1 MREIEIVRVEGRF
14 TSEGGW
20 RDMMI
25 NCKLRGDGH
34 CCEVQI
40 CHHMML
46 TAPCTARKGLPGRII
61 YGRVRNAKELF
72 ERLDL
77 FDAG

>member
-1 MREIEIVRVEGRF
+1 MARH
-14 TSEGGW
+14 
-20 RDMMI
+20 DDQLQ
-25 NCKLRGDGH
+25 LRGDGH

-46 TAPCTARKGLPGRII
+46 TARKGLPGRII
-61 YGRVRNAKELF
+61 YGRVRNAKELL